1 MSSPGRSRFSSRPW
15 HLWVVALF
23 VFVLYIGG
31 ARDYVLI
38 LADNTGY
45 IREQF
50 GASGVVYFADY
61 PVGFRIL
68 WTINILCGLTAPIML
83 IVRSLWAFAAAIS
96 AALAQV
102 LLLIM
107 TFTFLSRWAMLG
119 AGTSWFDIGVGV
131 VAGLFAWYC
140 WALQKPRGPRI
151 FPSGSGNV

>member
-1 MSSPGRSRFSSRPW
+1 MSSSGRARFSSRPW

-23 VFVLYIGG
+23 VFVLYVGG
-31 ARDYVLI
+31 ARDYLLI

-61 PVGFRIL
+61 PAGFRIM
-68 WTINILCGLTAPIML
+68 WTINIICGLTAPIML
-83 IVRSLWAFAAAIS
+83 IVRSRWAFAAAIT

-102 LLLIM
+102 LLLIT
-107 TFTFLSRWAMLG
+107 TFTFLNRWAMLG

-131 VAGLFAWYC
+131 VTGLFAWYC
-140 WALQKPRGPRI
+140 WALQKPRPPRI